1 MPDATAADN
10 PTEQNVETFAFQA
23 DTAQLINLIISGFY
37 SKKDIFLREL
47 ISNASTALDRIH
59 YNFLTEPS
67 ALDTNQELCIR
78 IIPNIADGTLT
89 IIDTGIGMT
98 KDEMVKNLGTV
109 AHSGA
114 KIPIGASKD
123 DAGVEIIG
131 HFGLGLYSAYLV
143 ANKVQV
149 ISKSNDD
156 EQYMWESS
164 GNGSFIIRP
173 CSEEPLS
180 RGTKVILYMKE
191 DQSDY
196 LKPYIIKEIVC
207 KYSGFTTYP
216 IRLTPGRKFIWSVID
231 LKEWNEDNEIPTEV
245 VLNKTEPLW
254 MRSPG
259 DITPEEYSKFY
270 LQLSLDFEDH
280 LAVTH
285 FSAENE
291 VVFRALLFVPKHI
304 PIDYFAKNGRL
315 HNVKLYAK
323 RVLVTDRC
331 KNLIPEYLNF
341 IFGVVDVENLPLNIG
356 RESIQQD
363 NILQRIREILVEK
376 SIELVEEMS
385 KDPVNYMT
393 LHEQFS
399 KSIKLGVYEDN
410 ENRYKLANLLRYYSS
425 KSHDQMTDLKGYVS
439 RMKEGQ
445 NDIYY
450 IIGESLESVTD
461 SAFIEELK
469 KRDLEVLFMTD
480 PMDEFVMNGMTEYLG
495 KRLVCASSLD
505 LELLED
511 KEKERFAQV
520 MAEFEPTCAAM
531 KEILGDKV
539 ESVIVSNRLVASPSC
554 IVTSTSGWSANMHRI
569 QRAQTLENPNLVLN
583 NCVKKYL
590 EINPNDPI
598 ILRLKEMISTGS
610 KPIKVCGDVLNMLY
624 NTALLN
630 SGFSLE
636 KPRPHTK
643 MIYRLIRKCVQIA
656 VSETAMDEGKV
667 TASSDNAVPTVD
679 GDDCGAMD
687 TIS

>member
-1 MPDATAADN
+1 
-10 PTEQNVETFAFQA
+10 
-23 DTAQLINLIISGFY
+23 
-37 SKKDIFLREL
+37 
-47 ISNASTALDRIH
+47 
-59 YNFLTEPS
+59 
-67 ALDTNQELCIR
+67 
-78 IIPNIADGTLT
+78 
-89 IIDTGIGMT
+89 MT
-98 KDEMVKNLGTV
+98 KDEMVKNLGTI

-123 DAGVEIIG
+123 DAGVKIIG

-164 GNGSFIIRP
+164 GGGSFTICP

-231 LKEWNEDNEIPTEV
+231 FKEWNEDNEIPTEV

-291 VVFRALLFVPKHI
+291 VVFRALLFVPKHT

-341 IFGVVDVENLPLNIG
+341 IFGVVDAENLPLNIG

-363 NILQRIREILVEK
+363 NILQRIRKILVEK

-393 LHEQFS
+393 FHEQFS

-450 IIGESLESVTD
+450 MIGESLESITD

-495 KRLVCASSLD
+495 KRLVCTSSLD

-511 KEKERFAQV
+511 KKKERFAQV
-520 MAEFEPTCAAM
+520 MAEFEPTCAVM

-569 QRAQTLENPNLVLN
+569 QRAQTLENPNVVLN
-583 NCVKKYL
+583 NCVKKHL

-598 ILRLKEMISTGS
+598 ILRLKEMISSGS

-636 KPRPHTK
+636 KPRSHTK
-643 MIYRLIRKCVQIA
+643 TIYRLIRKCVQIA
-656 VSETAMDEGKV
+656 ASETTMDEGKV
-667 TASSDNAVPTVD
+667 TASSANAVLTLG